1 MGPMLVRP
9 EEGNTA
15 RVRMFPQVHHSN
27 ARGSIHGG
35 VTMALIDIALF
46 ATLATL
52 VGGDAPR
59 SMTLD
64 LNTQFVG
71 AGQLGSPIDAVS
83 EVLRETGRL
92 VFLRGKVEQ
101 DGALIAAYS
110 ATIRK
115 PSKSQ

>member
-1 MGPMLVRP
+1 MLVRP
-9 EEGNTA
+9 ENGNTAA

-27 ARGSIHGG
+27 ARGSVHGG
-35 VTMALIDIALF
+35 VTASLIDIALF
-46 ATLATL
+46 ATFATL

-64 LNTQFVG
+64 MNTQFIGVG
-71 AGQLGSPIDAVS
+71 HLGSPIDAVS
-83 EVLRETGRL
+83 EILRETGRL

-101 DGALIAAYS
+101 DGTLIAAYS

-115 PSKSQ
+115 PSKPR